1 MKNHPARR
9 HIPRPLLIASAVG
22 LVCQTAYAQTVTDL
36 SETPF
41 ANRPLHLE
49 QSATNSGIPGVKPNV
64 LFFVDDSGSMAAQ
77 VPGSGGLSRIAV
89 VRGALTNILNT
100 YQDQMRWNILSLWG
114 TENNPPQAGATHPF
128 MTAAQLQPMVNRL
141 REWGW
146 TPTTYRYFQAVR
158 VVRQG
163 IQYRCQKNYVVVLSD
178 GDANRGSDSSTAG
191 LPPFQSWET
200 ALFGTFSNPVD
211 NRGDGGVFTGEFW
224 TQRGQYDHSGGG
236 RYFTYIN
243 GLTNGIARFSH
254 VLAAADLRKQDPNN
268 SQDRDAEGGYWD
280 YNNNDPDPIMRN
292 TQFDKQSIETFVIGF
307 RQGLSTSGR
316 GYLVDAATCENST
329 SEANKLDKCWFPV
342 ATAADVGNAFDEIL
356 RQISEANQANA
367 ASNTYSASTPSS
379 TGSTIAEL
387 AATLTLDTGKW
398 SSHLRFADFSG
409 GTLGNTVKDAGYAG
423 RRVLVNNGLGATNSI
438 YWLDNATPATRK
450 VDFGISNNQEFTQ
463 AFVPWLIRAN
473 NVTDAAIVAQ
483 GQAIPAAQ
491 RTVSE
496 YRVRAAAANDPE
508 RQMADV
514 LGTPVV
520 ALGRVSD
527 TNKKQKYVVT
537 AANDGMVY
545 IFTAAGNTT
554 GPNPPPPYSLA
565 LNYLPAGMQR
575 QSALPP
581 SDPAALTVGKTVRV
595 TAEANYGKNDTTNP
609 HVYLNNG
616 GLSWVRTPKT
626 GGRNQQDILLGT
638 MGQGGRGAYALTIA
652 GKKRTS
658 TTSTNANDLT
668 GLDASPADWDKEV
681 PLWETEKSANNAL
694 GYTISTGVV
703 GQMSTMTKPNGYPR
717 VDTGVHLYA
726 FIANGH
732 ATGDSAIPYDTS
744 PTLYVYDMMG
754 QEFGHDIDASSP
766 SVSNGNTPGQL
777 IKSLH
782 TGGNAGALSSP
793 TLLDSNKDGMVD
805 FAYAGD
811 TNGDL
816 YRFDL
821 RGDPSTWQA
830 KVRKIYAGNANQ
842 PITAAPAVHRRHKND
857 DDKFVVIFGTGSDIY
872 QTDRTSIDRQ
882 IIMGIHDDVS
892 VDNPVTLASNAN
904 TILDQTMTV
913 EAAGGGQYRFL
924 STNPFDETQHRAWRL
939 YLDPGVVTSQDNIKS
954 SERVVSKPQVL
965 TRTVFVT
972 TRIYDFKQTATTLP
986 HGVDPNHTC
995 YNATTQ
1001 VETGG
1006 TSWQM
1011 AIDAVTGAG
1020 PKAGDS
1026 AANTEGAYFT
1036 FSDNLAPA
1044 VGQGQDRRVLS
1055 GVNLGYLSSGAA
1067 LVNTTSSNAD
1077 HLQTSAHGELG
1088 YSGEI
1093 VPAFDKDPNGTTT
1106 PGMVNVLDGQDPTCI
1121 PKDQAYSLLIARG
1134 GTDAGDASNLAA
1146 YGITTRFCPDPLSQ
1160 GRTLIRVDWRQVPL

>member
-1 MKNHPARR
+1 MKNTPARR
-9 HIPRPLLIASAVG
+9 YIPRPLLIASAVG
-22 LVCQTAYAQTVTDL
+22 LVCQTVYSQTVEDL
-36 SETPF
+36 SKTPF

-49 QSATNSGIPGVKPNV
+49 QTATNSGIPGVKPNV
-64 LFFVDDSGSMAAQ
+64 LFFVDDSGSMRAA

-128 MTAAQLQPMVNRL
+128 MTAAQMQPMVNRL

-236 RYFTYIN
+236 QYFTYIN

-254 VLAAADLRKQDPNN
+254 ILAAADLRKQDPNN
-268 SQDRDAEGGYWD
+268 PNDRDAEGGYWD
-280 YNNNDPDPIMRN
+280 YNDTDSNPIMRN
-292 TQFDKQSIETFVIGF
+292 TLFDKQSIETFAIGF
-307 RQGLSTSGR
+307 RDGLSTSGR

-329 SEANKLDKCWFPV
+329 SEANKLNKCWFPV
-342 ATAADVGNAFDEIL
+342 STAADVSNAFDEIL
-356 RQISEANQANA
+356 RHISNANQGNA
-367 ASNTYSASTPSS
+367 ASSTYSASTPSS
-379 TGSTIAEL
+379 TGSTVAEL

-398 SSHLRFADFSG
+398 SSHLRFADFAG

-423 RRVLVNNGLGATNSI
+423 RRVLVNDGSGAANGV
-438 YWLDNATPATRK
+438 YWLDSATPATRK
-450 VDFGISNNQEFTQ
+450 ADFGINNNQEFTQ
-463 AFVPWLIRAN
+463 AFIPWLIRAN
-473 NVTDAAIVAQ
+473 NVPDSVIVAQ

-496 YRVRAAAANDPE
+496 YRVRAATADDPE

-520 ALGRVSD
+520 ALGKVSD
-527 TNKKQKYVVT
+527 TDKKQKYVVT

-545 IFTAAGNTT
+545 IFSAASNPTATPA
-554 GPNPPPPYSLA
+554 PPPYSLA

-575 QSALPP
+575 ESALPP

-652 GKKRTS
+652 GKKRS
-658 TTSTNANDLT
+658 STNANT
-668 GLDASPADWDKEV
+668 PAGLDATPASWPTEV
-681 PLWETEKSANNAL
+681 PLWETDKSANNAL

-703 GQMSTMTKPNGYPR
+703 GQMSTMTTPDGYPR
-717 VDTGVHLYA
+717 VDKGVHLYA

-732 ATGDSAIPYDTS
+732 STGDSAIPYDTS

-766 SVSNGNTPGQL
+766 TVSNGNTPGKL

-830 KVRKIYAGNANQ
+830 KVHKIYAGNGNQ
-842 PITAAPAVHRRHKND
+842 PITAAPAVHRMHKND
-857 DDKFVVIFGTGSDIY
+857 DNKFVVIFGTGSDIY
-872 QTDRTSIDRQ
+872 QADRASINQQ

-892 VDNPVTLASNAN
+892 VSSPVTLASSN
-904 TILDQTMTV
+904 TSAILDQTITL
-913 EAAGGGQYRFL
+913 EAAGSGQYRFL
-924 STNPFDETQHRAWRL
+924 STHPFNDTQHRAWRIHL
-939 YLDPGVVTSQDNIKS
+939 NPGVAPSQDNITS

-972 TRIYDFKQTATTLP
+972 TRIYDFKKTATTLP
-986 HGVDPNHTC
+986 NGADPDHTC

-1001 VETGG
+1001 TETGG

-1036 FSDNLAPA
+1036 FSDALAPA

-1055 GVNLGYLSSGAA
+1055 GVNLGYLSSGGA
-1067 LVNTTSSNAD
+1067 LVNTTASNAD
-1077 HLQTSAHGELG
+1077 HLQTNAHGELG
-1088 YSGEI
+1088 YSGEV
-1093 VPAFDKDPNGTTT
+1093 VPAFDESPNSTT
-1106 PGMVNVLDGQDPTCI
+1106 PGVNVLDRDDPTCI
-1121 PKDQAYSLLIARG
+1121 PKGQAYSLLIARG
-1134 GTDAGDASNLAA
+1134 GADAGDASNLAS
-1146 YGITTRFCPDPLSQ
+1146 YGITTRFCSDPLSQ